1 MIIVL
6 MGGILIVYATTLPA
20 SSKPTAVASSPE
32 SWLDAVSVTLQQ
44 MMEEF
49 TQEQQQ
55 LQQTFERTK
64 QDMTRHV
71 QDVAQRVAGI
81 EQEVTAKLYGIEHRW
96 HTFSTH
102 WERQR
107 AAHEEMEYTTSQKRL
122 TGTENLS
129 TPMGDLAVERG
140 ATTVD
145 PIHVR
150 TKFKELLEMH
160 DQGKSVEYIAKKLAK
175 NKGEVLL
182 IIRLAQAEGTT
193 DAAL

>member
-1 MIIVL
+1 MVIVL

-20 SSKPTAVASSPE
+20 SSKPTATSSPE

-81 EQEVTAKLYGIEHRW
+81 EQEVTSKLYGIEHRW
-96 HTFSTH
+96 HTFSAH

-107 AAHEEMEYTTSQKRL
+107 ATTEEMECTASQKRL
-122 TGTENLS
+122 TGSENLS
-129 TPMGDLAVERG
+129 KRTGDLAVESG

-150 TKFKELLEMH
+150 TKFKALLEMY
-160 DQGKSVEYIAKKLAK
+160 DQGKSVEYIAKKLGK

>member
-6 MGGILIVYATTLPA
+6 MGGILIVYAATLPA
-20 SSKPTAVASSPE
+20 SSKPTAAASSPE

-64 QDMTRHV
+64 QDMT
-71 QDVAQRVAGI
+71 QRVAGI

-107 AAHEEMEYTTSQKRL
+107 ATSQEMEYTASQKRL
-122 TGTENLS
+122 TGSENLS
-129 TPMGDLAVERG
+129 TRTGELAVESG

-150 TKFKELLEMH
+150 TKFKALLEMH
-160 DQGKSVEYIAKKLAK
+160 GQGKSVEYIAKKLGK